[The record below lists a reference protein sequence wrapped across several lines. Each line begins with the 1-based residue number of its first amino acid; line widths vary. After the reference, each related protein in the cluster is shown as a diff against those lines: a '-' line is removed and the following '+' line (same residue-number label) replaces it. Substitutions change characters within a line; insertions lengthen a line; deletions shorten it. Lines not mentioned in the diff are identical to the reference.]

1 MKIKFN
7 KKKIRVNIFVGLT
20 CIALGIFNI
29 LETDKKEWSD
39 FAYLVLGALAI
50 THYLYDL
57 KTQYLTINN
66 GTISK
71 NILYGLGGKIQL
83 KDVTLIKS
91 YAGDFTLITDSK
103 KFKIDAEFIDDTSLE
118 KLKEVLSNLNL
129 APENTP
135 FKKQEA

>member
-7 KKKIRVNIFVGLT
+7 KKKIRANLFVGLT
-20 CIALGIFNI
+20 CIALGMFNV
-29 LETDKKEWSD
+29 LGTDKKEWSN
-39 FAYLVLGALAI
+39 FTYFVLGALAF

-57 KTQYLTINN
+57 KTQYLTIKN

-71 NILYGLGGKIQL
+71 NRLYGLGGKIQL

-91 YAGDFTLITDSK
+91 YAGDFTLITDNK
-103 KFKIDAEFIDDTSLE
+103 KFKIDAEFIDDISLV
-118 KLKEVLSNLNL
+118 KLKEILSNLNL

-135 FKKQEA
+135 LKKQEA